1 MLDFQAVKPG
11 LTRFAGQFPVVQAAA
26 AGQAPT
32 MPVPVLFG
40 QAPADS
46 VHFSGWKPK
55 AAPKENPPYEV
66 ERPSASDRYSLG
78 DVGTLSEYIGDF
90 LENEYTGSEAGL
102 SKALKTYDD
111 VRHPVGLTEYRGKY
125 APVLDLYRTFG
136 EQGYMGV
143 SVPEQYGGGEA
154 GSLAVVEL
162 ARQLAYSDLGAC
174 TTILASVG
182 LFGEPILDVG
192 TEAQKHKYIPP
203 IINGDAIGCFGL
215 TEPDAGS
222 DPGSLRT
229 TAKAFIGEDGQR
241 HWKLNGSKTFISNGN
256 TADYAVIL
264 ARTIDEHGNDRGL
277 SGFIVERGD
286 KGFSS
291 NDVGKKVG
299 LHTSDTAELTLDDV
313 VVPEERLIGEEA
325 GIGKGKH
332 IYNNTLTGGRIG
344 VGAQGLGVAERALDM
359 AVEYARQRKQ
369 GGGGQIANY
378 PEIREMLAKVAV
390 RNEVSKVLAYHA
402 ARTKDAGLPFAKL
415 AAMTKLMATELAAKE
430 ATDTAIQVFGGMG
443 FMEESG
449 VGKLWRDARVLRIY
463 EGTSQ
468 IQKMIIA
475 GQAVMEALGDADLL
489 SEDKPLPGN
498 IYEVVDQAFGQ
509 ALRAAKPELEKQF
522 MGMGHP
528 LKALN
533 AAQSVG
539 YRLALIATEREALRA
554 YKGHVERLQD
564 AGLPSAK
571 EEAILRLYARDVANQ
586 VLNLANE
593 VGVPAKEDLRRLA
606 SVRRMVDHPEVSVRE
621 DLETV
626 ATGLLGESKLPRA

>member
-1 MLDFQAVKPG
+1 MVDFQAVRPG
-11 LTRFAGQFPVVQAAA
+11 LARFSAKLPTVSSAPDLSRAA
-26 AGQAPT
+26 
-32 MPVPVLFG
+32 VFISRS
-40 QAPADS
+40 ADS

-55 AAPKENPPYEV
+55 AAPKEQPAYAV
-66 ERPSASDRYSLG
+66 ERPTAADPYSLG
-78 DVGTLSEYIGDF
+78 FVTEVSDYIGDLLDKKYLAPGAL
-90 LENEYTGSEAGL
+90 LEQ
-102 SKALKTYDD
+102 ALRRYDE
-111 VRHPVGLTEYRGKY
+111 VRHPRTQQEFRDKY
-125 APVLDLYRTFG
+125 APVLALYRQFG
-136 EQGYMGV
+136 EQGYMGI

-162 ARQLAYSDLGAC
+162 ARRLAYADLGAC

-192 TEAQKHKYIPP
+192 TEAQKLKYIPP
-203 IINGDAIGCFGL
+203 VINGDAIGCFGL

-229 TAKAFIGEDGQR
+229 TARAFIGPDGQR
-241 HWKLNGSKTFISNGN
+241 HWKINGTKTFISNGN

-286 KGFSS
+286 AGFSS
-291 NDVGKKVG
+291 ADVGKKMG
-299 LHTSDTAELTLDDV
+299 LHTSDTAELSLNDV
-313 VVPEERLIGEEA
+313 VVSEDRLIGGEG

-359 AVEYARQRKQ
+359 AVEYASQRKQ
-369 GGGGQIANY
+369 GGGGAIANY
-378 PEIREMLAKVAV
+378 PEIREMLARVAV

-415 AAMTKLMATELAAKE
+415 AAMTKLMATELAARE
-430 ATDTAIQVFGGMG
+430 ATDTAIQVYGGMG

-449 VGKLWRDARVLRIY
+449 VAKLARDARVLRIY

-489 SEDKPLPGN
+489 ADNKPLPGN

-522 MGMGHP
+522 LGMGHP

-533 AAQSVG
+533 AAQSLG
-539 YRLALIATEREALRA
+539 YRLALMATEREALRA
-554 YKGHVERLQD
+554 YKAHVERLQD
-564 AGLPSAK
+564 AGLPCVR
-571 EEAILRLYARDVANQ
+571 EQAILRLFAGDVARQ
-586 VLNLANE
+586 LLGLANE

-606 SVRRMVDHPEVSVRE
+606 SVRKMVDHPEVPVRD

-626 ATGLLGESKLPRA
+626 AASLLGPSRLPRA